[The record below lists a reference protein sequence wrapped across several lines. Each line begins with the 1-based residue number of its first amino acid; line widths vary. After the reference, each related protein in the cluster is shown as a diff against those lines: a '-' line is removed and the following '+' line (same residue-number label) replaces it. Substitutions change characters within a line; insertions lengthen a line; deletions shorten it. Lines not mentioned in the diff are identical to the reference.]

1 MVKLT
6 LRKQTIL
13 IMRVLLTLKAMF
25 THTDFPEPSRIIY
38 LGCLWVVGAIAF
50 SYPFL
55 FPPIEDFQVDEFE
68 VYEFIEEDM
77 PDFSSMHDI
86 AEKKTRF
93 FNYLLPAIA
102 YQNRII
108 IEKRNFLFEVQ
119 ASITKDIPISQKDK
133 SKLARLAQEYRV
145 NSGQLATTVNSLL
158 KRVDVIPAELVLM
171 QAANESAWG
180 TSRFAKQGYNFF
192 GLWCFKKG
200 CGFVP
205 LRRNEGAEHEVAK
218 FKNLQHAVTTYFRN
232 INRHQAY
239 SKLRSI
245 RYSLRQENQH
255 ISAEALAHGL
265 ERYSERGDE
274 YIKELINMIRFN
286 RKFLSL

>member
-1 MVKLT
+1 
-6 LRKQTIL
+6 
-13 IMRVLLTLKAMF
+13 MREPLTLKKQVTKA
-25 THTDFPEPSRIIY
+25 DFPGPKRIIY
-38 LGCLWVVGAIAF
+38 LGCLWVIGAISF

-55 FPPIEDFQVDEFE
+55 FPSHDEFE
-68 VYEFIEEDM
+68 VDEFAAYEFIEQDM
-77 PDFSSMHDI
+77 PDFSSI
-86 AEKKTRF
+86 SNIKERKTQF
-93 FNYLLPAIA
+93 FDYLLPAIA

-108 IEKRNFLFEVQ
+108 IEKRNFLMSAQV
-119 ASITKDIPISQKDK
+119 
-133 SKLARLAQEYRV
+133 RLADEKPLTTEEKQTLDKFANTYRV
-145 NSGQLATTVNSLL
+145 KNSDSTAHLVSQLLE
-158 KRVDVIPAELVLM
+158 RIDVIPAELVLM

-205 LRRNEGAEHEVAK
+205 QRRNEGAQHEVAK
-218 FKNLQHAVTTYFRN
+218 FSSLLHAVTTYFRN

-239 SKLRSI
+239 AELRAI
-245 RYSLRQENQH
+245 RASLRNKNQR
-255 ISAEALAHGL
+255 ITPEALAQGL
-265 ERYSERGDE
+265 GRYSERGDE